1 MPSVKSAQLDW
12 GALAEP
18 IHTAAVEADDP
29 VWQDTA
35 YLSFWDP
42 LADVFGSVHVCTSPN
57 APGARRARVSISVA
71 GRVVEVVEALA
82 EGTFAGSAID
92 FGLEGRVVV
101 DHPAVQAELRTAPL
115 FFAAES
121 RPNPLVSAPVPGRP
135 GGHSQ
140 QACGVEGVV
149 RLDGETIATV
159 GHGVRDRTWGF
170 RSEAAQWVEFA
181 ALFTVDSSRFVSA
194 TKFRGP
200 DGAVSAEGFV
210 IEPQGCK
217 AITGITFARDA
228 AAQLRCARLELAD
241 ATTRTVSMRSR
252 VGGFW
257 VPAGQVETDGPAVG
271 LYDDFMLLGDEEW
284 CSGGLFEQ
292 AVVHRVV

>member
-1 MPSVKSAQLDW
+1 MSSAMSAELEW

-18 IHTAAVEADDP
+18 IRTAATGAGDP

-35 YLSFWDP
+35 CLSFWDP
-42 LADVFGSVHVCTSPN
+42 LAEVFGTVHVCTSPN
-57 APGARRARVSISVA
+57 GPDSRRARVSISVG
-71 GRVVEVVEALA
+71 GRVVEIVEPLA
-82 EGTFAGSAID
+82 EGTFTGAAVHFD
-92 FGLEGRVVV
+92 LAGRVVI
-101 DHPAVQAELRTAPL
+101 DHPAVQADLAGIPL
-115 FFAAES
+115 FLPVEYA
-121 RPNPLVSAPVPGRP
+121 PNPLLIPSGRP

-140 QACGVEGVV
+140 QACVVEGVV

-170 RSEAAQWVEFA
+170 RSAAARWVEFA
-181 ALFTVDSSRFVSA
+181 ALSSVDSSRFVSA

-200 DGAVSAEGFV
+200 DGALKVEGHV
-210 IEPQGCK
+210 IDARGST
-217 AITGITFARDA
+217 AITDITFARDA
-228 AAQLRCARLELAD
+228 AAQFRWARLELAD
-241 ATTRTVSMRSR
+241 DTAHTVSMRSR

-257 VPAGQVETDGPAVG
+257 VPAGRVDTAGPVLG
-271 LYDDFMLLGDEEW
+271 VYDDFILLGGEGW